1 MFRLG
6 KCHFMAGVV
15 VTLLVFYQA
24 SIADTRGLVRYD
36 APLGG
41 SGGLSG
47 SVTLY
52 ERSHAIVIG
61 IDRYKRLPDL
71 QGSVRDAR
79 NVARAMRARGMQVK
93 SFLNEEATE
102 DRITAYLGDELP
114 NRLGSDDRVLVY
126 FAGHGVSV
134 GEGALAMGYLMPYE
148 GDRER
153 VRSTGISMRE
163 LQAWF
168 AGYPS
173 KHVMFVADAC
183 YSGLALSTRS
193 LGLSTRLPDYLRQVK
208 DRPVRLALTAGGAGE
223 EVHEWRGQGLFTY
236 FFLKGIDGAADVN
249 GDRIVTGDELVTF
262 IKPNVTQTALSEFR
276 AAQHPQV
283 GRRGEGEF
291 LFLAGTQV
299 IKDYRKGDL
308 GLRINYLVRRA
319 GRGPL
324 RSFGDGDTLY
334 SGDHYKIVFTPDEDV
349 YVYIFQLDTAGQ
361 IFQLFPMREFKGVR
375 LNNTNPVLGGRRITL
390 PAPSKAFRLDR
401 QTGRERIYL
410 LATRQRNEQLERL
423 TQDLRRARKGKQSQ
437 ALTRAQQ
444 ELNYYLRSRQ
454 DDALARGVEDIV
466 TDKDIQVEWNPG
478 KKTEQDLFTVLERRL
493 ENLCSGC
500 THVLEF
506 THR

>member
-1 MFRLG
+1 MMCIAVMLLG
-6 KCHFMAGVV
+6 SFLDAG
-15 VTLLVFYQA
+15 
-24 SIADTRGLVRYD
+24 ADTRGLVRYD
-36 APLGG
+36 APPEG
-41 SGGLSG
+41 SGGLTG

-61 IDRYKRLPDL
+61 IDRYKQLPAL
-71 QGSVRDAR
+71 QGSVRDAQ

-93 SFLNEEATE
+93 LFLDEQATE

-114 NRLGSDDRVLVY
+114 NRLGKDDRVLIF

-134 GEGALAMGYLMPYE
+134 GEGGLAMGYLMPFE

-168 AGYPS
+168 SGYPS

-193 LGLSTRLPDYLRQVK
+193 LGLSTRLPDYLKQVK

-223 EVHEWRGQGLFTY
+223 QVHEWRGQGLFTY
-236 FFLKGIDGAADVN
+236 FFLKGIDGAADLN
-249 GDRIVTGDELVTF
+249 GDRIVTGDELVAYV
-262 IKPNVTQTALSEFR
+262 KPNVTQTAYSEFR
-276 AAQHPQV
+276 APQHPQI

-291 LFLAGTQV
+291 LFLSDTQTS
-299 IKDYRKGDL
+299 KDFLRDGL
-308 GLRINYLVRRA
+308 GFQINYLVRRA
-319 GRGPL
+319 GQGPL
-324 RSFGDGDTLY
+324 RSFGNGDTLY

-349 YVYIFQLDTAGQ
+349 YVYIFQVDSADQ

-375 LNNTNPVLGGRRITL
+375 LTNTNPARGGRRVTL
-390 PAPSKAFRLDR
+390 PAPDKAFRLDR

-410 LATRQRNEQLERL
+410 LATRSRDQRLERL
-423 TQDLRRARKGKQSQ
+423 ARDLLRARKNRQQQ
-437 ALTRAQQ
+437 ALVRAQKG
-444 ELNYYLRSRQ
+444 LSNYFRGSV
-454 DDALARGVEDIV
+454 DVAARGVEDVV
-466 TDKDIQVEWNPG
+466 TDKDIHVAWNPD
-478 KKTEQDLFTVLERRL
+478 KKDEDDLFTVLERRL

-500 THVLEF
+500 AHVLEF
-506 THR
+506 VHR